1 MTIFYFI
8 REIWLIRK
16 KIGIMAMVR
25 RRRRI
30 TMLRVILTEDMQNA
44 NDNDD
49 EKKEKRIK
57 ALHLAVVA
65 LVLDDFYIDF
75 SLTAAFSC

>member
-49 EKKEKRIK
+49 EKKKKRIK

-65 LVLDDFYIDF
+65 LVLDAIYIDF